1 MSSSGSVSE
10 WLLGVKQ
17 GESTAAQRLWERYF
31 DRLVHE
37 ARKKLAG
44 ARPRIVD
51 EEDIALSA
59 FDSFCRAAQRGRFT
73 SLKDRDG
80 LWRLLIRM
88 TAQRAVDQL
97 RREGRQKRGGGQ
109 VRGDSALIDVVGDAP
124 TPEFAA
130 MMADETRRLLEV
142 LDPELRPVALA
153 KLEGYS
159 NGEIAEQLDCSVS
172 TVERKL
178 RLIRRIWKR
187 EVDQWATSTSH
198 DRNP

>member
-1 MSSSGSVSE
+1 MSSSDSVSE
-10 WLLGVKQ
+10 WLLGVKR

-31 DRLVHE
+31 DRLVHL

-44 ARPRIVD
+44 AKPRTAD

-59 FDSFCRAAQRGRFT
+59 FDSFCRAARKNRFT

-80 LWRLLIRM
+80 LWRLLIQM
-88 TAQRAVDQL
+88 TAQKAVDQL

-109 VRGDSALIDVVGDAP
+109 VRGESALIDVVGDAP
-124 TPEFAA
+124 SPEFAA
-130 MMADETRRLLEV
+130 MMADQTRRLLE
-142 LDPELRPVALA
+142 LLTPPLRRVAVA

-159 NGEIAEQLDCSVS
+159 NSEIAEQLNCSVS

-178 RLIRRIWKR
+178 RLIRKTWKR
-187 EVDQWATSTSH
+187 EVEQ
-198 DRNP
+198 

>member
-1 MSSSGSVSE
+1 MSSSDSVSE
-10 WLLGVKQ
+10 WLLGVKR

-44 ARPRIVD
+44 AKPRIAD

-59 FDSFCRAAQRGRFT
+59 FDSFCRAAKDGRFT

-88 TAQRAVDQL
+88 TAHKAVDQL
-97 RREGRQKRGGGQ
+97 RREGRQKRGGGH
-109 VRGDSALIDVVGDAP
+109 VRGESALIDVVGDAP

-130 MMADETRRLLEV
+130 MMADQTRRLLEV
-142 LDPELRPVALA
+142 LDPEVRPVALA
-153 KLEGYS
+153 KLEGYRNS
-159 NGEIAEQLDCSVS
+159 EVAEQLDCSVS

-198 DRNP
+198 ERNP